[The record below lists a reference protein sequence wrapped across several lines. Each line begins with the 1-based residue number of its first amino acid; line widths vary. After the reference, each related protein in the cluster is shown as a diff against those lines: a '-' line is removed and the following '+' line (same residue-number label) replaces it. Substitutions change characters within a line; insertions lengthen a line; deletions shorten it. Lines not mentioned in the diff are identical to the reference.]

1 MIAHAAAGTKNDVHA
16 QRGFTLVSAVF
27 LIVVLASLSAYLVN
41 LRLYQEASGTLDTL
55 GTRAYAAARSGVE
68 WAAYNSLRNSTCAA
82 STSLAL
88 AGTLSGFTV
97 TVTCNTAGPYDEAG
111 AAVNVDTIVA
121 TACNSATCPP
131 ATPSPNYVERQI
143 TVMVS
148 K

>member
-1 MIAHAAAGTKNDVHA
+1 MIAHAAAGTKNGVHA

-68 WAAYNSLRNSTCAA
+68 WAAYNSLRTGTC
-82 STSLAL
+82 TSSPSLVL
-88 AGTLSGFTV
+88 GGTLSGFTV
-97 TVTCNTAGPYDEAG
+97 TVTCNTVGPYDEAG
-111 AAVNVDTIVA
+111 VSVNVDTIVA

-131 ATPSPNYVERQI
+131 ATPGTNYVERQI

-148 K
+148 R

>member
-1 MIAHAAAGTKNDVHA
+1 MIAHAAAGTKNGVRT

-27 LIVVLASLSAYLVN
+27 LIVVLASLSAYLIN
-41 LRLYQEASGTLDTL
+41 LRLYQEAGGTLDTL

-88 AGTLSGFTV
+88 GGTLSGYTV
-97 TVTCNTAGPYDEAG
+97 TVTCNTAGPYDEG
-111 AAVNVDTIVA
+111 GVAVNVDTIVA

-131 ATPSPNYVERQI
+131 ATPGPNYVERQM

-148 K
+148 R

>member
-1 MIAHAAAGTKNDVHA
+1 MIARAARCARNGVQT
-16 QRGFTLVSAVF
+16 QGGFTLVSAVF
-27 LIVVLASLSAYLVN
+27 LIVVLASLSAYLIN
-41 LRLYQEASGTLDTL
+41 LRLYQEAGGTLDTL

-68 WAAYNSLRNSTCAA
+68 WGAYNSLRNSTCAA

-88 AGTLSGFTV
+88 GGTLSGFTV

-111 AAVNVDTIVA
+111 AAVNVDTIAA
-121 TACNSATCPP
+121 TACNGATCPP
-131 ATPSPNYVERQI
+131 ATPGPNYVERQI